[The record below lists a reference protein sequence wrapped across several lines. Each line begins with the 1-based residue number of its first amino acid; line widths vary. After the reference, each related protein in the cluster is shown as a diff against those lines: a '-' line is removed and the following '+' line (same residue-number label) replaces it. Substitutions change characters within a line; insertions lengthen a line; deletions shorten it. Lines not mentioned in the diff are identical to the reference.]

1 VLCQYTLL
9 LAYWEFIVKRI
20 LKITGLIFGLL
31 IALIIV
37 AAMFVDANT
46 FKPRIVALAQE
57 KGVVLDMRGDLR
69 WAFWPSIGLAV
80 NDLHVASIK
89 APRLPIAQLK
99 KASLLVALVPLIHG
113 DFQVK
118 HVLIE
123 GAIIH
128 LSVDAQGKGNW
139 EDILAA
145 QKINPTNDQ
154 PKQTPAESEELHLQI
169 EEVSLHNSAVHYIN
183 LAKDQNIKLTDINL
197 DIEDANTAGKPF
209 ELSFAWVAQLG
220 QNKNKSAPLIVKGKL
235 HNFLTL
241 GENFNSLSVND
252 GALTL
257 DLGEKSSATLNTKY
271 SAKVDDLKNNMRYQG
286 ELSLPSF
293 SAKKLLSALGTQII
307 TANEKA
313 LSDLSLASKFTGDKK
328 HVLINFLQL
337 NLDETKMDGSTVQIN
352 FDSSAMR
359 IKLQGDQINV
369 DDYLQPDVA
378 PSITSATTPGAT
390 GDEVI
395 LPLDSLRKLDAEVI
409 AKFNKI
415 IFSALTLEKI
425 QFEVEANNGVIK
437 QLLNANMYGGSI
449 YESSVL
455 DTHGAKAQLRF
466 ESIVKNIEL
475 APVLAAK
482 KLDKDLKLSGAIQ
495 ANANGQASG
504 VSVNQI
510 MASLTAAANFS
521 GAQVRLAPLNIEQ
534 QFCRLVNLVNKV
546 EAPEKV
552 WEAYTEMRE
561 LSGKITIA
569 NRLVTVETFNAGVKK
584 LALNAIGKVNLVNNE
599 YDFLLP
605 LKLIKDAAEPET
617 AISTSSEGCSVGSNF
632 WAERG
637 MSLLRCKGSFA
648 NMNPIKDCRPDKD
661 ALTELTKDYAEFKL
675 REKHGAKVDAK
686 KAEALKKLDDKLGG
700 EGSTEKAK
708 ELLKNIFK
716 KQDK

>member
-1 VLCQYTLL
+1 M
-9 LAYWEFIVKRI
+9 KRI
-20 LKITGLIFGLL
+20 LKIAGLVFGLL
-31 IALIIV
+31 IALVIV
-37 AAMFVDANT
+37 AAMFVDANS
-46 FKPRIVALAQE
+46 FKPRIAALAKE
-57 KGVVLDMRGDLR
+57 KGIVLDMRGDLR

-80 NDLHVASIK
+80 NDLHVASTT
-89 APRLPIAQLK
+89 APALPIAELK
-99 KASLLVALVPLIHG
+99 KASLLVALMPLIRG
-113 DFQVK
+113 DVQVK

-128 LSVDAQGKGNW
+128 LNVDAQGKGNW
-139 EDILAA
+139 EDIVAA
-145 QKINPTNDQ
+145 QKTNSTNAQ
-154 PKQTPAESEELHLQI
+154 PQQAPAESEELHLQV

-183 LAKDQNIKLTDINL
+183 LAADQNIKLTDINL
-197 DIEDANTAGKPF
+197 DIEDANTEGKPF
-209 ELSFAWVAQLG
+209 ELSFAWVAELG

-235 HNFLTL
+235 HNSLTL
-241 GENFNSLSVND
+241 GEDFNSLSVTN

-257 DLGEKSSATLNTKY
+257 DIGEKSSATLSAKY

-286 ELSLPSF
+286 EFSLPSF
-293 SAKKLLSALGTQII
+293 NAKKLLSALSTQIK
-307 TANEKA
+307 TANDKA
-313 LSDLSLASKFTGDKK
+313 LSDISLASKFTGDKK

-337 NLDETKMDGSTVQIN
+337 NLDETKMDGSTAQIN
-352 FDSSAMR
+352 FASSAMR

-369 DDYLQPDVA
+369 DDYMAPDEVQA
-378 PSITSATTPGAT
+378 GTTATTAKAT

-409 AKFNKI
+409 AKFDKV
-415 IFSALTLEKI
+415 IFSALTLEKV

-437 QLLNANMYGGSI
+437 QLLNTNMYGGTI
-449 YESSVL
+449 HESSVL
-455 DTHGAKAQLRF
+455 DTYGAKPQLRF

-495 ANANGQASG
+495 ANASGQAKG

-510 MASLTAAANFS
+510 MESLTATANFS

-534 QFCRLVNLVNKV
+534 QFCRLVNLVNKI

-561 LSGKITIA
+561 LSGNITIA

-584 LALNAIGKVNLVNNE
+584 LALNATGKVNLVNNE

-605 LKLIKDAAEPET
+605 LKLIKDAAEVET

-648 NMNPIKDCRPDKD
+648 NMNPVKDCRPDKD
-661 ALTELTKDYAEFKL
+661 ALTQLTKDYAEFKL
-675 REKHGAKVDAK
+675 REKHGAKIDAK

-700 EGSTEKAK
+700 EGTTEKAK
-708 ELLKNIFK
+708 DLLKNIFK

>member
-1 VLCQYTLL
+1 M
-9 LAYWEFIVKRI
+9 
-20 LKITGLIFGLL
+20 LKITGLVFGLF
-31 IALIIV
+31 IALVIV

-46 FKPRIVALAQE
+46 FKPRIAALAKE

-80 NDLHVASIK
+80 NDLHVASTK
-89 APRLPIAQLK
+89 APTLPIAELK
-99 KASLLVALVPLIHG
+99 KASLLVALMPLIRG
-113 DFQVK
+113 DIQVK

-123 GAIIH
+123 GAVIH
-128 LSVDAQGKGNW
+128 LKVDAQGKGNW
-139 EDILAA
+139 EDIVAA
-145 QKINPTNDQ
+145 QKTNPTDAQ
-154 PKQTPAESEELHLQI
+154 PQQAPAESKELHLQI

-197 DIEDANTAGKPF
+197 DIEDANTEGKPF
-209 ELSFAWVAQLG
+209 KLSFAWVAQLE
-220 QNKNKSAPLIVKGKL
+220 QSKSKSAPLIVKGKL
-235 HNFLTL
+235 HNLVTL
-241 GENFNSLSVND
+241 GEGFNSLSVSD
-252 GALTL
+252 GALTV
-257 DLGEKSSATLNTKY
+257 DLGEKSSATLNAKY
-271 SAKVDDLKNNMRYQG
+271 SVNVDDLKNNMRYQG
-286 ELSLPSF
+286 DFSLPSF
-293 SAKKLLSALGTQII
+293 NAKKLLSALGTQLK

-328 HVLINFLQL
+328 HILINFLQL
-337 NLDETKMDGSTVQIN
+337 NLDETKMDGSTAQLT

-369 DDYLQPDVA
+369 DDYLAPVVASSGVA
-378 PSITSATTPGAT
+378 PTASSAT
-390 GDEVI
+390 GDEVL

-409 AKFNKI
+409 ARFNKI
-415 IFSALTLEKI
+415 IFSELTFEKI
-425 QFEVEANNGVIK
+425 QFEVEANNGVVK
-437 QLLNANMYGGSI
+437 QLLNANMYGGTI

-455 DTHGAKAQLRF
+455 DTHGAKPQLRF

-495 ANANGQASG
+495 ANASGQAKG

-510 MASLTAAANFS
+510 MESLAATANFS

-546 EAPEKV
+546 EAPEKA

-569 NRLVTVETFNAGVKK
+569 NRMVTIETFNAGVKK
-584 LALNAIGKVNLVNNE
+584 LALNATGKVNLANKE

-605 LKLIKDAAEPET
+605 LKLIKDAVEPEA
-617 AISTSSEGCSVGSNF
+617 AISTSNEGCSVGSNF

-648 NMNPIKDCRPDKD
+648 AMNPAQDCRPDKH
-661 ALTELTKDYAEFKL
+661 ALAELTKDYAEFKL
-675 REKHGAKVDAK
+675 REKHGEKVDAK

-716 KQDK
+716 K

>member
-1 VLCQYTLL
+1 M
-9 LAYWEFIVKRI
+9 
-20 LKITGLIFGLL
+20 LKITGLVFGLL
-31 IALIIV
+31 IALVII
-37 AAMFVDANT
+37 AAMVVDANT
-46 FKPRIVALAQE
+46 FKPRIAALAKE

-80 NDLHVASIK
+80 NDLHVASTK
-89 APRLPIAQLK
+89 APRLPIAELK
-99 KASLLVALVPLIHG
+99 KASLLVALMPLIRG

-128 LSVDAQGKGNW
+128 LNVDAQGKGNW
-139 EDILAA
+139 EDIVAA
-145 QKINPTNDQ
+145 QKTNPANDQ
-154 PKQTPAESEELHLQI
+154 PKQAPAAENKELHLQI

-197 DIEDANTAGKPF
+197 DIEDANTEGKPF

-220 QNKNKSAPLIVKGKL
+220 QNKTKSAPLIVKGKL
-235 HNFLTL
+235 HNVLTL
-241 GENFNSLSVND
+241 GEGFNSLSVSD
-252 GALTL
+252 GALTV
-257 DLGEKSSATLNTKY
+257 DLGEKSAVTMSAKY
-271 SAKVDDLKNNMRYQG
+271 SLKVDDLKNNMRYQG
-286 ELSLPSF
+286 DFSLPSF
-293 SAKKLLSALGTQII
+293 NAKKLLNALGTQIK

-313 LSDLSLASKFTGDKK
+313 LSDLSLNSKFDGDKK
-328 HVLINFLQL
+328 HILINFLQL
-337 NLDETKMDGSTVQIN
+337 NLDETKMDASTAQIN
-352 FDSSAMR
+352 FASGAMR

-369 DDYLQPDVA
+369 DDYLA
-378 PSITSATTPGAT
+378 PVVEPSGTPSATTSAT

-395 LPLDSLRKLDAEVI
+395 LPRDSLRKLDAEVI
-409 AKFNKI
+409 ATFNKM
-415 IFSALTLEKI
+415 IFSALTFEKV

-437 QLLNANMYGGSI
+437 QLLNANMYGGTI
-449 YESSVL
+449 HESSVL
-455 DTHGAKAQLRF
+455 DTHGATAQLRF

-495 ANANGQASG
+495 ANASGQAKG

-510 MASLTAAANFS
+510 MESLTATANFS

-546 EAPEKV
+546 ETPEKV
-552 WEAYTEMRE
+552 WDAYTEMRE

-569 NRLVTVETFNAGVKK
+569 NRMVTIETFNAGVEK
-584 LALNAIGKVNLVNNE
+584 LALNATGKVNLVNKE

-605 LKLIKDAAEPET
+605 LKLIKDAVEPEA

-648 NMNPIKDCRPDKD
+648 AMNPAQDCRPDKH
-661 ALTELTKDYAEFKL
+661 ALAELTKDYAEFKL

-708 ELLKNIFK
+708 DLLKNIFK
-716 KQDK
+716 KKDK